1 MAAMP
6 AYRYDYAGSAQ
17 PARREREVP
26 QSPQIHVVRGR
37 KTSTNP
43 AISDRA
49 VFAVRVVVFFLVLAL
64 IVGFARVGIA
74 AAAYTTASQAS
85 ELRSEISI
93 ERQAGSGLV
102 IQESALVF
110 TGKENSFIFPY
121 SELNDFNIMQDRR
134 KKAYF
139 TVLCSGRM
147 VEGQILEPK
156 EIDPFVAEL
165 KEKMDGT
172 INIEVRK

>member
-1 MAAMP
+1 MQILIRHDNFSTE
-6 AYRYDYAGSAQ
+6 RY
-17 PARREREVP
+17 
-26 QSPQIHVVRGR
+26 
-37 KTSTNP
+37 
-43 AISDRA
+43 
-49 VFAVRVVVFFLVLAL
+49 
-64 IVGFARVGIA
+64 
-74 AAAYTTASQAS
+74 
-85 ELRSEISI
+85 EL
-93 ERQAGSGLV
+93 Q

-110 TGKENSFIFPY
+110 TEKENSFIFPY

>member
-1 MAAMP
+1 MQILIRHDNFSTE
-6 AYRYDYAGSAQ
+6 RY
-17 PARREREVP
+17 
-26 QSPQIHVVRGR
+26 
-37 KTSTNP
+37 
-43 AISDRA
+43 
-49 VFAVRVVVFFLVLAL
+49 
-64 IVGFARVGIA
+64 
-74 AAAYTTASQAS
+74 
-85 ELRSEISI
+85 EL
-93 ERQAGSGLV
+93 Q

-139 TVLCSGRM
+139 TVLCSGGM